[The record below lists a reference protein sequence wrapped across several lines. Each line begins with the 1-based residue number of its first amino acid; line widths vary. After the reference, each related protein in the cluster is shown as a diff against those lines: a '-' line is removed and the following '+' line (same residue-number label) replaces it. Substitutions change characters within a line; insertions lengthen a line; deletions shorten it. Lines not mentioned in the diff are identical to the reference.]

1 MIKVITKA
9 AYRCGDLLAS
19 PWTILLF
26 ALVSLTALPQTF
38 AAAVSHGDITVLVGW
53 FSQNFVQLV
62 SLAVLAFI
70 ADRQGRAAQKR
81 GDEMY
86 DWLSELHTS
95 LHGLHVKTDLL
106 HDKADALPEK
116 VAAAAEDAS

>member
-1 MIKVITKA
+1 MVKAITKA
-9 AYRCGDLLAS
+9 AYRCGDALAS

-26 ALVSLTALPQTF
+26 ALVSLTALPQTL
-38 AAAVSHGDITVLVGW
+38 AAAIEHGDITIIVGW

-62 SLAVLAFI
+62 SLAILAFI

-95 LHGLHVKTDLL
+95 LHGLHS
-106 HDKADALPEK
+106 KADSLHKK
-116 VAAAAEDAS
+116 VDTLTDDSEAAQ